1 MKARQ
6 ASVSA
11 QFQWAIRA
19 AILLVALVLRSYRPT
34 GFVLNQDEAHWLLYS
49 LDKNLLF
56 ESLKNSHPRPEVLFP
71 ILSCLPIR
79 LFGPNELAMRLLC
92 ALVGSFSIF
101 PLESFVKRL
110 TRSNT
115 AALAAAAMLAVSPLH
130 VYFSSQGI
138 PDVIALFFLLWTLAC
153 FARAAETIAK
163 IDFVMFGSCLA
174 LALVSKANSLYFW
187 LCLWVISALF
197 FRGSRQRNMSLLALG
212 GAAIPLVALTA
223 VIRIRSPTLSFFQ
236 EPGVT
241 TRFTITLGKIGSELS
256 LCWLYLGV
264 SIIAA
269 TLGVLLL
276 ATRERSGLSP
286 EVMRARLWAFLTP
299 LVTLLIAPYFR
310 VTAKDLLLLLPT
322 VCLFGAIALNPI
334 TPVRSVFSV
343 AVLGVSLA
351 HCLWGIPIPAP
362 PRPSSAMARTTAVL
376 ARPAG
381 WPSRDACRW
390 LVNHTTSED
399 AVLVTAFTFTDPL
412 VLELQAQRKVIS
424 NAGSNWELLRDP
436 ASRIKYVVFIEDYR
450 AYAAQFAQFADAHFS
465 RAPDADFP
473 NYTIYDCQRDGRFVA
488 YPDAFN
494 SCGFYVQHGVK
505 LLHQKRC
512 DEAIKAFK
520 NALQADLSSLAA
532 KHDLMTA
539 YLECDR
545 QNDAVR
551 IGAELLQ
558 QEPADPTLNV
568 NMAILYLELGRLEDG
583 LAQCR
588 KNIRLNIA
596 PAISY
601 GVLGQLL
608 EKQGDLPSARDAY
621 EKSLALDLNSPVT
634 TSLLSNV
641 LTKFQQHAP
650 MP

>member
-6 ASVSA
+6 ASVNA

-19 AILLVALVLRSYRPT
+19 AILLVALVLRGYRLT

-49 LDKNLLF
+49 LNKNLLF

-71 ILSCLPIR
+71 ILSSLPIR

-92 ALVGSFSIF
+92 ALAGSFSIF

-110 TRSNT
+110 TKSNT
-115 AALAAAAMLAVSPLH
+115 AALAAAALFAVSPLH
-130 VYFSSQGI
+130 VHFSSQGI
-138 PDVIALFFLLWTLAC
+138 PDVIALFFLLCALAC
-153 FARAAETIAK
+153 FARAAETNAK

-197 FRGSRQRNMSLLALG
+197 FRDSRQRNMSLLALG
-212 GAAIPLVALTA
+212 GAAIPLVALSV
-223 VIRIRSPTLSFFQ
+223 VIKMRSPTLSFFQ

-256 LCWLYLGV
+256 LCWLFLGV
-264 SIIAA
+264 SIIAS
-269 TLGVLLL
+269 TLGALLL
-276 ATRERSGLSP
+276 ATRERSGLSHD
-286 EVMRARLWAFLTP
+286 VIRARLWAFLTP
-299 LVTLLIAPYFR
+299 LVMLLVAPYFR

-322 VCLFGAIALNPI
+322 VCLFGAVALHPI
-334 TPVRSVFSV
+334 TPMRSLLSV
-343 AVLGVSLA
+343 VVLGASLGR
-351 HCLWGIPIPAP
+351 CLWGIPMPAP

-381 WPSRDACRW
+381 WPSRDASRW
-390 LVNHTTSED
+390 LASHTTSED

-436 ASRIKYVVFIEDYR
+436 ANRIKYVVFIEDYR

-465 RAPDADFP
+465 SVPDADFP
-473 NYTIYDCQRDGRFVA
+473 NYTIYDCQRGGRFVA

-494 SCGFYVQHGVK
+494 SSGLYVQRGVK
-505 LLHQKRC
+505 LLEQKRC
-512 DEAIKAFK
+512 DEAIEAFK
-520 NALQADLSSLAA
+520 SALHGDASSLAA

-545 QNDAVR
+545 QNDAAR

-568 NMAILYLELGRLEDG
+568 NMAILYLELGRLDDG

-588 KNIRLNIA
+588 RNIHLNIA

-608 EKQGDLPSARDAY
+608 EKRGDLSAARDAY
-621 EKSLALDLNSPVT
+621 EKSLALDSNNPVT
-634 TSLLSNV
+634 TILLSNV
-641 LTKFQQHAP
+641 LVKLRHHAP
-650 MP
+650 VP